1 MLVNKSSVALESYS
15 EYQRSQQNLNVI
27 IEDGRIVDDGTNSGQ
42 AAIRPLTSQE
52 SFQLKVSLYARSL
65 FNAERNGQKIDN
77 ISAIQPLSTTSE
89 DQQEASK
96 LGTDSRFLI
105 LKKLLVSLTGESFD
119 QKTFQPPTAENSQ
132 AITPAANS
140 QIRSALPS
148 SGRFQVGV
156 SLIQEY
162 QYTEVSM
169 SSSINLADGTSIEL
183 SMSITMERSYQQ
195 TTLNVVREPGVL
207 QDPLAISFNGQSVSL
222 SSSATFQFDLNS
234 DGQAEQLAALNSNA
248 GFIALDRNNDG
259 VINNGSE
266 LFGAQSG
273 NGFADLSTF
282 DEDGNGFIDS
292 GDSVFN
298 KLFAFNPSSGLL
310 SKLVD
315 LGIGALYTSS
325 VDSPFKLNDSNNRNL
340 GAVRSSGFYLNED
353 RSAGLLQQVDLR
365 S

>member
-27 IEDGRIVDDGTNSGQ
+27 LEDGRIVDDGTKPKQ
-42 AAIRPLTSQE
+42 IAIGIASRQE
-52 SFQLKVSLYARSL
+52 SFQVQISQYARSL
-65 FNAERNGQKIDN
+65 FNSERNGQNPNSNSTIQAP
-77 ISAIQPLSTTSE
+77 SATSDDE
-89 DQQEASK
+89 DDASK
-96 LGTDSRFLI
+96 LGADSRFLI
-105 LKKLLVSLTGESFD
+105 LKKLLEALTGESFD
-119 QKTFQPPTAENSQ
+119 L
-132 AITPAANS
+132 PAFAN
-140 QIRSALPS
+140 PS
-148 SGRFQVGV
+148 TDNIETIPAPSGTSSSSSPSGRTQIGV

-162 QYTEVSM
+162 EYTSVSM
-169 SSSINLADGTSIEL
+169 SSSISLADGTSIEL

-195 TTLNVVREPGVL
+195 TTVGVL
-207 QDPLAISFNGQSVSL
+207 RERGLLKDPLAISFNGQSVSL
-222 SSSATFQFDLNS
+222 SSSATFQFDLNI

-266 LFGAQSG
+266 LFGAKSG